1 MTMDI
6 VLNISIFYDCKIAE
20 SGYEVKFGKLN
31 PRIKNSRYLTKS
43 FDISCI
49 KDFKSIFMNDNYSVD
64 ELDKKREKFANLWG
78 VFSNEDE
85 KQDKLDSIIRYII
98 DLEDCKKNKKLP
110 QTSDHI
116 KIGWKFSFNGKLLPA
131 IDTVNL
137 YQAIKIALQFNSE
150 IEELKICNY
159 YLNFGEKNG
168 CLKSFKPKRSD
179 AIFCS
184 SSCRDHYHKKQIRSN
199 LSSKRDTKIKKY
211 SSELKLSSFYKD
223 KVSLIHYKKLK
234 SKNKEKVNENFKN
247 SLEKKKYIQP
257 KSKKGEIITSF
268 IQFPILK
275 K

>member
-49 KDFKSIFMNDNYSVD
+49 KDFKSIFMNDKYSDD

-110 QTSDHI
+110 HTSDHI
-116 KIGWKFSFNGKLLPA
+116 KIGWKFTFTGKLLPV

-137 YQAIKIALQFNSE
+137 YQAIKIALQLNSE
-150 IEELKICNY
+150 IDELKICNY
-159 YLNFGEKNG
+159 YLNFGEKTG

-184 SSCRDHYHKKQIRSN
+184 SSCRDHYHKKQIRRN
-199 LSSKRDTKIKKY
+199 ISSKKVTKIKKQP
-211 SSELKLSSFYKD
+211 SELNLSSFYKD
-223 KVSLIHYKKLK
+223 KESFIQYKKLN
-234 SKNKEKVNENFKN
+234 SKNIEKVNENFKN
-247 SLEKKKYIQP
+247 SRVKKKYSQQN
-257 KSKKGEIITSF
+257 SKKGEIINSF

-275 K
+275 R